1 MNKKVVFLFVLSVVA
16 LIAMLFW
23 IGIDAIISAILSID
37 IFVFVFLF
45 FLQIL
50 IIFLYTFKLSFI
62 IYGKFTFF
70 SFRSFKN
77 VLYVTLVGLLANNLT
92 PMGAAGGE
100 PFKAYVLHKIEKLSM
115 ERSLASV
122 IANLF
127 VEVLPIFILT
137 AFALFFV
144 FQNDVPLYIT
154 FVLIVGS
161 AIVLILFLVSFF
173 SVIDK
178 AMSMKV
184 AMFFIKIFSK
194 ISFLKKASEKAKNEV
209 HKIVSDF
216 NTAFKKCMSKKILF
230 FGTIISLSI
239 WFLSFLRFYI
249 IFLGMGYNIN
259 IAAFIVVQITVLI
272 LSFLPLL
279 PGSILV
285 WEASSIG
292 LFVLFGVPKE
302 IAAAATVLDRLLSFW
317 LTSLFGSIA
326 SVVVAGRIGKID
338 KEKDKSLIYK

>member
-1 MNKKVVFLFVLSVVA
+1 MNKKVVFLFVVSVIA

-23 IGIDAIISAILSID
+23 IGIDEIISAIFSID
-37 IFVFVFLF
+37 SNVFVFLF
-45 FLQIL
+45 FLQML
-50 IIFLYTFKLSFI
+50 IILLYTFKLSFI

-77 VLYVTLVGLLANNLT
+77 VLYATLVGLLVNNMT

-115 ERSLASV
+115 ARSLASV
-122 IANLF
+122 ITNLF

-137 AFALFFV
+137 AIALFFV
-144 FQNDVPLYIT
+144 FKNDVPLYIA
-154 FVLIVGS
+154 FILIS
-161 AIVLILFLVSFF
+161 ASVIVLILFLISSF
-173 SVIDK
+173 SAIDK

-184 AMFFIKIFSK
+184 AMFFIELFSK
-194 ISFLKKASEKAKNEV
+194 ISFLKKAAEKARNEV
-209 HKIVSDF
+209 HKVVSDF
-216 NTAFKKCMSKKILF
+216 NDAFRICMSKKILF
-230 FGTIISLSI
+230 FGTIISLLI
-239 WFLSFLRFYI
+239 WFLSFLRFYV

-272 LSFLPLL
+272 LSFLPLF

-292 LFVLFGVPKE
+292 LFVIFGVPKE

-326 SVVVAGRIGKID
+326 SVVVAGRID